1 MGNIVNEIR
10 ERFLKE
16 AFESPLLFN
25 DLANMEKYVSESYS
39 GRSLIELLQNADDA
53 GARSFF
59 LEKLDDNKFVVA
71 NDGRVFTDED
81 MLSLCRSGVS
91 TKKRKSES
99 IGYRG
104 IGFKS
109 VVNYAEVVSLFSGEI
124 NVSFS
129 RKLTQESLNSDK
141 EVPLIRIPHNTV
153 NENYIDLANRLH
165 ASGYNTVFV
174 FETKNNTWEQ
184 EISVFDSSCML
195 FLNSVCNI
203 NLMCNE
209 EYMFSSMRV
218 PFKDGHKVTLNT
230 KSTENDWYVIKSD
243 KPNCKSSVA
252 FKLMENK
259 VINAESS
266 DSIAHCFMPTL
277 NRMTIPVKI
286 NGDFSTDPSRTR
298 ITMDEETKEAVQDCM
313 VIVGKII
320 CKIIESNEDKL
331 GIVQIIKQGKI
342 DPISKIRGEDI
353 NDLFCRLLD
362 EYIQDYLVQK
372 SNGKSIY
379 LQPNGM
385 TDEDFQAILDY
396 HSAYGIFNEQEK
408 MIPGLFDLLLLH
420 KIPYLPA
427 NLSVNAMKTIE
438 CSDTTK
444 ATVVG
449 NLIQENKFG
458 LSNELKEE
466 IKEAKLF
473 KFDSGADKIN
483 DTSEDATIDSAFEG
497 SVLENISSPQ
507 EYTSFVKR
515 LGIKSSKETIVDNNE
530 HKFESTKGLEIV
542 PTEVVKKEKVIKKWR
557 TVEKN
562 VAEVLELSENV
573 SNVKDVSKQNLGYDL
588 EATMKDGT
596 KRFYEV
602 KSVNGF
608 NDTFSITNNEYTTAN
623 TNKENYYL
631 AITSMAEDTM
641 DVCFIK
647 NPIDQLKFVKR
658 ITRWEWLCE
667 EYSGETIKVNMKE

>member
-1 MGNIVNEIR
+1 
-10 ERFLKE
+10 
-16 AFESPLLFN
+16 
-25 DLANMEKYVSESYS
+25 
-39 GRSLIELLQNADDA
+39 
-53 GARSFF
+53 
-59 LEKLDDNKFVVA
+59 
-71 NDGRVFTDED
+71 
-81 MLSLCRSGVS
+81 
-91 TKKRKSES
+91 
-99 IGYRG
+99 
-104 IGFKS
+104 
-109 VVNYAEVVSLFSGEI
+109 
-124 NVSFS
+124 
-129 RKLTQESLNSDK
+129 
-141 EVPLIRIPHNTV
+141 
-153 NENYIDLANRLH
+153 
-165 ASGYNTVFV
+165 
-174 FETKNNTWEQ
+174 
-184 EISVFDSSCML
+184 
-195 FLNSVCNI
+195 
-203 NLMCNE
+203 MCNE

-277 NRMTIPVKI
+277 NRMTIPMKI

-298 ITMDEETKEAVQDCM
+298 ISMDEETKEAVQDCM

-385 TDEDFQAILDY
+385 SDEDFQAILDY

-444 ATVVG
+444 VAVVG

-515 LGIKSSKETIVDNNE
+515 LGIKSSKETFVDNNE

-588 EATMKDGT
+588 EATMKDGK